1 MFLTVFDLSE
11 RYAVHRTTVRRW
23 LRSGQLASIRLPGG
37 YRVPREALDAFERSR
52 LSKKHH

>member
-1 MFLTVFDLSE
+1 MFLTVIDLSR

-37 YRVPREALDAFERSR
+37 YRVPREAVEAFERSR
-52 LSKKHH
+52 VRR